1 MARLQ
6 DKVAI
11 ITGGARGQGAA
22 EARLF
27 AAEGARVIVTDLLL
41 NEGQAIA
48 KEIGGVF
55 IAHNVADE
63 SQWAE
68 VVRQTLAL
76 HERIDVLIN
85 NAGIFRRGN
94 LRTTTLAEYR
104 QVIDVNQVG
113 VFLGMQAV
121 APTMTQQKSGS
132 IVNIS
137 SIAGFLGAAGA
148 IAYGASKWAVRGMTK
163 AAGIE
168 LAKHGVRVNS
178 IHPGMIDT
186 DMMTEVTGG
195 DSARFERI
203 ERSVP
208 LGRTAAADEVAKMA
222 LFLASDDS
230 SYCTATEFVV
240 DGGVTAL

>member
-1 MARLQ
+1 
-6 DKVAI
+6 
-11 ITGGARGQGAA
+11 
-22 EARLF
+22 
-27 AAEGARVIVTDLLL
+27 
-41 NEGQAIA
+41 
-48 KEIGGVF
+48 
-55 IAHNVADE
+55 
-63 SQWAE
+63 
-68 VVRQTLAL
+68 
-76 HERIDVLIN
+76 
-85 NAGIFRRGN
+85 
-94 LRTTTLAEYR
+94 
-104 QVIDVNQVG
+104 
-113 VFLGMQAV
+113 
-121 APTMTQQKSGS
+121 
-132 IVNIS
+132 
-137 SIAGFLGAAGA
+137 
-148 IAYGASKWAVRGMTK
+148 MTK

-240 DGGVTAL
+240 DGGVTAV